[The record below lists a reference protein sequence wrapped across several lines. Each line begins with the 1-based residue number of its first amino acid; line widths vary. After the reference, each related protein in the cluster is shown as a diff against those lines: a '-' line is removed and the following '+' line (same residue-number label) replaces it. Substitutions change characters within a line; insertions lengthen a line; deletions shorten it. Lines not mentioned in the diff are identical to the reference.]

1 MLRTYKKLSLMGEK
15 LTEILES
22 TWAGCKL
29 QVLSGYRLLLPAV
42 VLKCVAAVF
51 SPVTSPKLK
60 QVSNEFVVF
69 YSKENNAWIGGV
81 QCVTSSGALYSGIL
95 DKSWFYR

>member
-1 MLRTYKKLSLMGEK
+1 MLPL
-15 LTEILES
+15 
-22 TWAGCKL
+22 AKL

-81 QCVTSSGALYSGIL
+81 QCVISSGALYSGIL